1 MSPRSLAALVL
12 LALPA
17 LLDGAVEIVRVWP
30 SYRDTDS
37 FRRIGEYLGGRENA
51 GRDTVLR
58 SQTEARDGYYFLTR
72 VAADAAT
79 PVSQLVVEVVLPGKP
94 EIRTFSF
101 PVTLGAGDG
110 VFHLGLTGSDWPGP
124 DIRPAAW
131 RLTARTAD
139 GSTVAELA
147 SFLWSAPSGA
157 K

>member
-1 MSPRSLAALVL
+1 MSPRSFAALCL

-30 SYRDTDS
+30 SYREADS

-58 SQTEARDGYYFLTR
+58 SQSEARAGYYFLTR
-72 VAADAAT
+72 VATDAAT
-79 PVSQLVVEVVLPGKP
+79 PVSSLVVEVVLPGNP
-94 EIRTFSF
+94 EVRTFAF
-101 PVTLGAGDG
+101 PVTLGAGEG

-124 DIRPAAW
+124 DTRPAAW
-131 RLTARTAD
+131 RLTARAAD
-139 GSTVAELA
+139 GATVAELA
-147 SFLWSAPSGA
+147 SFLWSTPAGA